1 MELEEY
7 GKAAKAFEAAAKSGN
22 EMIAPMSLKKLGF
35 VYLHE
40 GKNAKARS
48 AFERIKAEYPSSQE
62 AQDIEKYIAVSK

>member
-1 MELEEY
+1 
-7 GKAAKAFEAAAKSGN
+7 
-22 EMIAPMSLKKLGF
+22 MSLKKLGF